1 MSLPA
6 LQQLSSHYPEGS
18 ISVLARS
25 SVAGIYE
32 RETWA
37 SEVIPLTAGR
47 GRGDWAGKWRAA
59 RELRRRRFDIAI
71 LLQNA
76 FEVALLVW
84 LARIPER
91 IPPTGNRHRD
101 RSITGIGRGE
111 AGIPAPQDRIGHL
124 ADGRSD

>member
-47 GRGDWAGKWRAA
+47 GRGDSSTPIDTRQKSSHNLSDVGID
-59 RELRRRRFDIAI
+59 L
-71 LLQNA
+71 NH
-76 FEVALLVW
+76 VW
-84 LARIPER
+84 SL
-91 IPPTGNRHRD
+91 
-101 RSITGIGRGE
+101 
-111 AGIPAPQDRIGHL
+111 
-124 ADGRSD
+124 